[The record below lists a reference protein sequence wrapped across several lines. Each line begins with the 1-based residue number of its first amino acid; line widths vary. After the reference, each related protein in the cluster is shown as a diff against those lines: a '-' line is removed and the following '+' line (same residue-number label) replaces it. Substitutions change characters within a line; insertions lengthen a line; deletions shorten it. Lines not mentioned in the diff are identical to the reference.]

1 MTLPR
6 TTRIRAGQPEKF
18 ATSGDFCR
26 LFVEEMSSLYQL
38 SFLLTGDHEKAE
50 QCFVAGLEDS
60 VKENLVFKEW
70 ATAWAKR
77 MIVVNAIRMIAPRNA
92 NVDRTWVDARL
103 DPLRRG
109 AGTAV
114 ELVGRLA
121 IELDDD
127 LPIMRDKRGMIE
139 GVLELADFDRFAFV
153 MSILERSP
161 IEDCSALLDCS
172 LQEFREART
181 RALVQ
186 VAQSCARRE
195 GSGVEALT
203 H

>member
-77 MIVVNAIRMIAPRNA
+77 MIVVNAIRMIAPRPEHA
-92 NVDRTWVDARL
+92 S
-103 DPLRRG
+103 DP
-109 AGTAV
+109 AIAV
-114 ELVGRLA
+114 
-121 IELDDD
+121 ELDDD